1 MRKATV
7 SLGLGAL
14 ALAVFFGVSAPAHAT
29 EKLNLEPVSKVK
41 VSGMFVTGKITAMS
55 SSSVPA
61 TLTILAGATTY
72 TVDVTS
78 KTTIVRKY
86 NGSTDLGEFLVGDTI
101 EVRGTLSNDV
111 ANTILATKIK
121 NLSIQRIGGTF
132 KGKVLSRNCDDNY
145 FTFKPDSRDEQKVYF
160 TSGTKFIRGGEKIGC
175 ASLQAN
181 ERAKVIGVWRQ
192 TENRIDADR
201 VIVDLRTISGTIS
214 AITLTNGGLPA
225 TLTVERKVKVK
236 ASAYRAATSG
246 SSEYVTTT
254 ESWTVNV
261 TSATKLYR
269 KYMKTATIEEMLV
282 GDKVEVRGT
291 LSGTNTLNARV
302 VRNNSLI
309 IKYGDFQGTVLSV
322 NADAK
327 TFVLRT
333 KEKKL
338 GDVTITVTDAT
349 KYVDENGLRAFT
361 DLTVG
366 DRVKV
371 LGTYN
376 SATKKIAATR
386 VFFKEAQDATEEDES

>member
-7 SLGLGAL
+7 SLGLSAL
-14 ALAVFFGVSAPAHAT
+14 ALAVLFGVGLPAHAT
-29 EKLNLEPVSKVK
+29 EKLTLEPVSKVK
-41 VSGMFVTGKITAMS
+41 VPGTYVTGKITAMS
-55 SSSVPA
+55 GTTVPA
-61 TLTILAGATTY
+61 TLTITAGATVY
-72 TVDVTS
+72 TVEVTS
-78 KTTIVRKY
+78 ATTIVRKY
-86 NGSTDLGEFLVGDTI
+86 NGGTDLGEFMVGDTV

-111 ANTILATKIK
+111 ANTITATKLK
-121 NLSIQRIGGTF
+121 NVSIQRVGGTF
-132 KGKVLSRNCDDNY
+132 KGKVVSRNCDDNY

-160 TSGTKFIRGGEKIGC
+160 TTGTKFIRGGEKIGC
-175 ASLQAN
+175 ASLQVN
-181 ERAKVIGVWRQ
+181 ERAKVIGLWRK

-201 VIVDLRTISGTIS
+201 VIVDMRTVTGTIS
-214 AITLTNGGLPA
+214 AMTLTNGGLPA
-225 TLTVERKVKVK
+225 TLTIERKVKVK
-236 ASAYRAATSG
+236 ASAFRAATSE
-246 SSEYVTTT
+246 SSEYVTST

-261 TSATKLYR
+261 TSATKLFR

-302 VRNNSLI
+302 VRNNSLV
-309 IKYGDFQGTVLSV
+309 IKFGDFQGTVLSV

-338 GDVTITVTDAT
+338 SDVTITVTDAT
-349 KYVDENGLRAFT
+349 KYVDENGLRTFT

-386 VFFKEAQDATEEDES
+386 VFFKEAQDATEDES